1 MVHPGFR
8 QNNLSN
14 KKNYKRC
21 FFELTKENITNHF
34 DDLNNIFFRKM
45 EVELKIGKTYYE
57 LFFVYL

>member
-1 MVHPGFR
+1 MF
-8 QNNLSN
+8 
-14 KKNYKRC
+14 

-45 EVELKIGKTYYE
+45 EVELKIGKTYYD